1 MKKTN
6 ELNYKDL
13 KMVCNPDQF
22 NFETTEEL
30 DPINTGIGQ
39 DRGIRA
45 LEFGLNVDVKGYN
58 LYIEGPSGVG
68 KTMYA
73 RNYLNTIHK
82 IGAIYITLITQTNQ
96 LLFHFLLVV
105 VKSFKI

>member
-30 DPINTGIGQ
+30 DLSTQVLVKIEV
-39 DRGIRA
+39 
-45 LEFGLNVDVKGYN
+45 LEL
-58 LYIEGPSGVG
+58 
-68 KTMYA
+68 
-73 RNYLNTIHK
+73 
-82 IGAIYITLITQTNQ
+82 
-96 LLFHFLLVV
+96 
-105 VKSFKI
+105 